1 MSLSVSPFS
10 KMTGLLFSL
19 ALLTTTAHNSLA
31 SLSPVKVNL
40 SSRSNSN
47 QLFGRDLPKTIVS
60 LKNYFAGTDLQWHG
74 EVQVGTPP
82 QSFSVVF
89 DTGSLDAVI
98 PDQSCSSCLGHRT
111 FDRNLSST
119 FKDYNESFYA
129 EFATGVGVDPS
140 ISEWLIYSAAR
151 DVVSVAGLPA
161 APLEIYLIN
170 DESAGFW
177 AAPFDGI
184 FGMGYKAEGTFFQ
197 TLVRQGLEP
206 VMGFWLTPMSVGKA
220 EMTLGG
226 VDESKIQGKKVNY
239 IPIYSGAYGFWQ
251 LESTQ
256 FGINGKTNDLLKQ
269 TRQVYFDSGTANLQF
284 PKETTEALYALI
296 SPKIKPFGKDGA
308 YGLPCSEVSS
318 IQARIDLTFNDK
330 NGKPVILS
338 VPPQELSVGSFKEN
352 ETMCQTLINAGYDQ
366 NFVGG
371 SLLKHY
377 YSIWDQGN
385 ARMGFAS

>member
-1 MSLSVSPFS
+1 MVWPL
-10 KMTGLLFSL
+10 SL
-19 ALLTTTAHNSLA
+19 ALLTATAQISIAYHP
-31 SLSPVKVNL
+31 PVKINL
-40 SSRSNSN
+40 SSRTKYDR
-47 QLFGRDLPKTIVS
+47 LVGRALPKTTVP
-60 LKNYFAGTDLQWHG
+60 LENYFNGTDLQWHG

-82 QSFSVVF
+82 QIFSVVF

-98 PDQSCSSCLGHRT
+98 PDHSCNSCLGHRT
-111 FDRNLSST
+111 FSRNLSST
-119 FKDYNESFYA
+119 FNDYNESFYA

-140 ISEWLIYSAAR
+140 ISEWLIYAAAQ

-161 APLEIYLIN
+161 VTLDMYLIT

-184 FGMGYKAEGTFFQ
+184 FGMGYKARGSFFQ
-197 TLVRQGLEP
+197 TLVQQGLDP
-206 VMGFWLTPMSVGKA
+206 VMGFWLTPLSMGQA

-226 VDESKIQGKKVNY
+226 VDESKIQGKRVDY
-239 IPIYSGAYGFWQ
+239 IPIPSGAYGFWQ
-251 LESTQ
+251 LESSQ
-256 FGINGKTNDLLKQ
+256 FAVNGNTNHVLKRI
-269 TRQVYFDSGTANLQF
+269 RQVYFDSGTANLQF
-284 PKETTEALYALI
+284 PKDTTEALYALI
-296 SPKIKPFGKDGA
+296 SPKIKPVGTNGA

-318 IQARIDLTFNDK
+318 IQARIDFTFNDQ
-330 NGKPVILS
+330 NGKPIILS
-338 VPPQELSVGSFKEN
+338 VPPQELSVGPFTDN
-352 ETMCQTLINAGYDQ
+352 ERMCQTLINAGYDQ